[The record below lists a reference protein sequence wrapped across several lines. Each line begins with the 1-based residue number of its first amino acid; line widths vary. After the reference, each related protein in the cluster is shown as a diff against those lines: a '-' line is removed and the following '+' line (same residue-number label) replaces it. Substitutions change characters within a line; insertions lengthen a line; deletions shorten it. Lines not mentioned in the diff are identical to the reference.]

1 MKEEKMRCGP
11 SEGDC
16 RRLADLLEWEEE
28 HYRRLLR
35 LAWRQNFY
43 MKRQD
48 VHRLEAN
55 ARDWARHLPAANLA
69 KAARER
75 FLVEM
80 AGRTASGG
88 GRGLVGAF
96 LGCASTETRDRLQN
110 GLTGLRRTVGKLAR
124 QNELNRT
131 LSEFCLDLVR
141 EETEIFKRCVLENPA
156 GCYGEN
162 ARNADRGPGGVLVRT
177 A

>member
-1 MKEEKMRCGP
+1 MKEEKQTIGP

-16 RRLADLLEWEEE
+16 QRLADLLEWEEKN
-28 HYRRLLR
+28 YRRLLR

-55 ARDWARHLPAANLA
+55 AREWARHLPAANA
-69 KAARER
+69 ARSARER
-75 FLVEM
+75 FLAEM
-80 AGRTASGG
+80 AAAMAVSSGK
-88 GRGLVGAF
+88 GLVGAF
-96 LGCASTETRDRLQN
+96 LGSASAGTRGRLDAA
-110 GLTGLRRTVGKLAR
+110 LAALKRTVGKLAR
-124 QNELNRT
+124 QNELNRI

-156 GCYGEN
+156 GCYGDN
-162 ARNADRGPGGVLVRT
+162 ARNADRGPGGVLMRT

>member
-1 MKEEKMRCGP
+1 MKEEKQTSGP

-16 RRLADLLEWEEE
+16 RRLADLLEWEET

-69 KAARER
+69 RAARER

-80 AGRTASGG
+80 AGSMAPGG
-88 GRGLVGAF
+88 GRGLVGTF
-96 LGCASTETRDRLQN
+96 LGCASAETRDRLQKS
-110 GLTGLRRTVGKLAR
+110 LVGLRRTVNKLAR